1 MALEVLENVE
11 HIEGVKIIHLYGA
24 DPDHENHALIERGG
38 GQRESVTWKAYDEI
52 RKNYPIS
59 IDHVNNSVAIKLQK
73 GPIKENGVN
82 GCQVADGISLFRH
95 LLSSLNKLYPSS
107 ENHISLAALGI
118 VSMADKLRT
127 RNRELR
133 GVEGTSQV

>member
-1 MALEVLENVE
+1 M
-11 HIEGVKIIHLYGA
+11 KIIHLYGA
-24 DPDHENHALIERGG
+24 CPDDSSKARVSTEAELM
-38 GQRESVTWKAYDEI
+38 REVSWQEYDEI
-52 RKNYPIS
+52 RKDYPIS

-133 GVEGTSQV
+133 GVEGTNQV